1 MIPPVAP
8 RARRGAPCRMA
19 SNSDRSA
26 VHPASVRFDDG
37 TEAIV
42 RTLSASGMC
51 VDTSSSVALGDSL
64 TFELRPPAPS
74 SLTSPRERWSP
85 WKRRSKACA
94 RPSASHDLQLRD
106 AT

>member
-1 MIPPVAP
+1 
-8 RARRGAPCRMA
+8 MA
-19 SNSDRSA
+19 SKVTDPQSIRL
-26 VHPASVRFDDG
+26 PVRFDDG

-64 TFELRPPAPS
+64 TFELRPPGSVVAFVA
-74 SLTSPRERWSP
+74 TGTVVTVEVQEQGMRATIRFT
-85 WKRRSKACA
+85 
-94 RPSASHDLQLRD
+94 DLQLRD